1 MTDREAFTYEMSW
14 YPTLFLNGNGPSP
27 RVFNPCVFN
36 ATVYG
41 SSRAIEMN
49 MILLIT
55 PSARGQ
61 ECAATVKDATG
72 EETHWA
78 EDLPQAVARLREQ
91 TYSAVV
97 IDQFLLENEPAESD
111 QVIEHLGTAFP
122 VYLNFAVSGMERLLR
137 EVRSALHRRKRE
149 ETQARRSVEQQIR
162 SEVCESLTAM
172 LLSCELAMAV
182 PEVPAPAAEKIR
194 LINSLAR
201 DMRLRLGAN

>member
-1 MTDREAFTYEMSW
+1 MS
-14 YPTLFLNGNGPSP
+14 
-27 RVFNPCVFN
+27 
-36 ATVYG
+36 
-41 SSRAIEMN
+41 

-78 EDLPQAVARLREQ
+78 ADLPQAVARLREQ
-91 TYSAVV
+91 VYSAVV
-97 IDQFLLENEPAESD
+97 LDQFILENEPSESD

-137 EVRSALHRRKRE
+137 EVRSALHRRQRE

-182 PEVPAPAAEKIR
+182 PEVPGLAAEKIR
-194 LINSLAR
+194 LIDNLAR

>member
-1 MTDREAFTYEMSW
+1 MACKEMS
-14 YPTLFLNGNGPSP
+14 
-27 RVFNPCVFN
+27 
-36 ATVYG
+36 
-41 SSRAIEMN
+41 

-61 ECAATVKDATG
+61 ECAATLKDATG

-78 EDLPQAVARLREQ
+78 ENLSQAVARLREQ

-97 IDQFLLENEPAESD
+97 LDQFLMENEPHESD
-111 QVIEHLGTAFP
+111 QVLEHLGTAFP
-122 VYLNFAVSGMERLLR
+122 VYVNFAVSGMERLLR

-149 ETQARRSVEQQIR
+149 ETQARRAVEQQLR

-182 PEVPAPAAEKIR
+182 PEVPVSAAEKIR
-194 LINSLAR
+194 LIDNLAR